1 MKKIVKSYLPILEVG
16 DQRKKNPKILRII
29 LSEKYT
35 RIDFGYV
42 APWIYERGGW
52 IRIAP
57 YTFVQVHG
65 SDKRYA
71 LIEAQNI
78 PIAPEQLNFEST
90 EDWKVF
96 TLFFEP
102 LPLKDC
108 TIDLIEEENPEDTDF
123 NFYGIKL
130 LDVTA
135 VQVISD

>member
-1 MKKIVKSYLPILEVG
+1 MTIGQKISGARDQYLILNEVNLNN
-16 DQRKKNPKILRII
+16 DVCAL
-29 LSEKYT
+29 Y
-35 RIDFGYV
+35 D
-42 APWIYERGGW
+42 

-90 EDWKVF
+90 EDWKVI

-108 TIDLIEEENPEDTDF
+108 TIDLIEEEKPEDTDF
-123 NFYGIKL
+123 NFYCIKL
-130 LDVTA
+130 TRITETEIID
-135 VQVISD
+135 D

>member
-1 MKKIVKSYLPILEVG
+1 MKKIVNSYLPTLEVG

-29 LSEKYT
+29 LSEKHT

-108 TIDLIEEENPEDTDF
+108 TIDLIEEEKPEDTDF

-130 LDVTA
+130 TKITETEIIHD
-135 VQVISD
+135 